1 VTQPTL
7 AFVHDT
13 PAVRVVLRVGALSEV
28 ADEARKLGR
37 RTLLIADEAM
47 KPRADVIAA
56 DLGDRLA
63 GRIDEVIMHVP
74 VEQARAAVA
83 YAGETGADA
92 IVAIGGGSATGLAK
106 AIAKELHLPIVAV
119 PTTYAGSEMTPIWGL
134 TEGDRK
140 TTGRDLHVL
149 PRTVVYDPALT
160 VGLPVSTSAASAMN
174 AIAHCVEG
182 MYSSA
187 ASPVTSLLAEEG
199 VRALAAALPRVVADP
214 TDLAARSEAQYGAW
228 LAGWVLGT
236 TGMGVHHKI
245 CHVLGGTYNLPHAP
259 AHSAVIAYATAYNA
273 AYAPAAMARLARALG
288 SATAAEGIWDLAR
301 RIGAPTSLAAVG
313 FRESDAEEAAR
324 LVTAA
329 PFASPRP
336 VDPDSIRDLLIAAC
350 RGDRPSPD
358 RVLRAQAGDQSH

>member
-1 VTQPTL
+1 MKQPAM

-13 PAVRVVLRVGALSEV
+13 PAVRVLLRIGALREV
-28 ADEARKLGR
+28 AGEARKLGR
-37 RTLLIADEAM
+37 RVLLIADEAI
-47 KPRADVIAA
+47 KAAADVIAT
-56 DLGDRLA
+56 DLGAMLA

-83 YAGETGADA
+83 YAREIDA
-92 IVAIGGGSATGLAK
+92 NTIVAIGGGSATGLAK
-106 AIAKELHLPIVAV
+106 AIAKELHLPITAV

-134 TEGDRK
+134 TEQARK
-140 TTGRDLHVL
+140 TTGRDPHVL

-160 VGLPVSTSAASAMN
+160 AGLSAQVTAASGMN

-199 VRALAAALPRVVADP
+199 VRALAAALPRAVTDPADL
-214 TDLAARSEAQYGAW
+214 TARSEAQYGAW

-236 TGMGVHHKI
+236 TGMGIHHKI

-259 AHSAVIAYATAYNA
+259 AHSAVLAYATAYNA
-273 AYAPAAMARLARALG
+273 DYAPAAMTRLARALG
-288 SATAAEGIWDLAR
+288 SAGAAAGIWDLAR

-313 FRESDAEEAAR
+313 FRETDADEAAA
-324 LVTAA
+324 LVTAT
-329 PFASPRP
+329 PFTNPRP
-336 VDPDSIRDLLIAAC
+336 VDREGVRELLLAAC
-350 RGDRPSPD
+350 RGDRPQPGHSPT
-358 RVLRAQAGDQSH
+358 RSQNRP